1 MQELDRFNDS
11 LCRTL
16 DQSLPKFAI
25 LMLEQN
31 FISDYVHDNNQTFDA
46 IMYELKVGL
55 EWLDIDELRE
65 YCTSFLSVLHNV
77 GGPSSKAA
85 HHLKLK
91 WNKAISNE
99 YNMIFLPDQRSQS
112 EPYIKPSPS
121 CVINQSQSDGQFPR
135 CTRTHT
141 TLQTLSK
148 YQITLIHHNILLI
161 FKKNNLK
168 KKKLTFIW
176 QIVPKKQVSWISAKL
191 LTLL

>member
-1 MQELDRFNDS
+1 MLDHFNDS

-65 YCTSFLSVLHNV
+65 YCTSFLSILHNV

-91 WNKAISNE
+91 WNKAISYE
-99 YNMIFLPDQRSQS
+99 YNMTFLPDQR
-112 EPYIKPSPS
+112 
-121 CVINQSQSDGQFPR
+121 SQSDGQFPR

-141 TLQTLSK
+141 TLQGLSK
-148 YQITLIHHNILLI
+148 YQIILIHHNILLI

-168 KKKLTFIW
+168 KKKLTFI
-176 QIVPKKQVSWISAKL
+176 
-191 LTLL
+191 